1 MNTVHSIP
9 RPPSRWRAEVQELGF
24 VYDEPA
30 QMWRL
35 SGTRFESDGRW
46 SALRTNHN
54 EPEYDPLTAPLGQPG
69 LWKTLP
75 ANGSPAQRLFDL
87 PPVALADAD
96 DDDVLSEIPPEPPL
110 KACIAWAIATAQG
123 RLPEGWQPPPR
134 AEVEAWIT
142 DAGLTVQFRG
152 IVRQGTLHHSQGRI
166 AIRFPLVAR
175 VPENLPEPRRRMLR
189 AVLCD
194 GQSRVRMARIGV
206 GPGGAIEAEV
216 DLSGAPRG
224 ALEGMVGSGLA
235 SLRWLVEWLE
245 IADFIASDAASA
257 CRAFEVCAMRA

>member
-1 MNTVHSIP
+1 MNTIHSIP
-9 RPPSRWRAEVQELGF
+9 RSPSRWRDEVQQLGF
-24 VYDEPA
+24 AYEESNHL
-30 QMWRL
+30 WR
-35 SGTRFESDGRW
+35 SNGTSFESDGRW
-46 SALRTNHN
+46 SALRTNHDG
-54 EPEYDPLTAPLGQPG
+54 PEYDPLTAPLGQPG

-75 ANGSPAQRLFDL
+75 ANGSAAQRVFDL

-96 DDDVLSEIPPEPPL
+96 DDDVLSEVASEPPL
-110 KACIAWAIATAQG
+110 KACLAWGMATAHG
-123 RLPEGWQPPPR
+123 RLPEGWQAPSR
-134 AEVEAWIT
+134 AEVEAWIP
-142 DAGLTVQFRG
+142 DGGLTVQFRQ
-152 IVRQGTLHHSQGRI
+152 IVRQGTLHHSQQRI
-166 AIRFPLVAR
+166 AIRFPLVPR
-175 VPENLPEPRRRMLR
+175 VPENMSEARRAMLR

-224 ALEGMVGSGLA
+224 VLEGVVGSGLA

-257 CRAFEVCAMRA
+257 CRAFEVCAVRA